1 MSKGYKFGFINKQG
15 KKVIPIKYDV
25 TEDSTQFIE
34 GLMLV
39 RWNGKSGFVNRKG
52 KMIIPLKYDVTWY
65 FNEGLALVGKEIDKE
80 LKFGFI
86 NKTGKVIIPL
96 KYGALYRVG
105 RY

>member
-1 MSKGYKFGFINKQG
+1 
-15 KKVIPIKYDV
+15 
-25 TEDSTQFIE
+25 
-34 GLMLV
+34 MLV